1 MDRQF
6 LLIDGDDTLWENNIY
21 FERAIEDFIAFLGHT
36 TLLPAEVRAVLDE
49 IEHASKGYGA
59 AKFAR
64 NLETTF
70 RRLAEREVT
79 AEDVA
84 RVHGFAERIR
94 AHPMELL
101 AQVEATLAYLAPRHM
116 LALLTKGD
124 EDEQQIKI
132 DASGLAPYFER
143 TLIVPEK
150 DEAAYRRIGTELAL
164 DPSCTWM
171 IGNSPRSDINPALA
185 AGFNAVFVPH
195 PHTWVLEQAE
205 IHPNGH
211 CTLMTL
217 STFAELRGHF

>member
-1 MDRQF
+1 MERQI

-21 FERAIEDFIAFLGHT
+21 FERAIEDFIAFVGHS
-36 TLLPAEVRAVLDE
+36 TLAAAEVRAVLDE
-49 IEHASKGYGA
+49 IERASKAYGA
-59 AKFAR
+59 ANFAR
-64 NLETTF
+64 NLEAAF

-79 AEDVA
+79 EGDLA

-101 AQVEATLAYLAPRHM
+101 PAVEPTLAYLAPRHA

-124 EDEQQIKI
+124 YDEQQMKI

-143 TLIVPEK
+143 TVIVPEK
-150 DEAAYRRIGTELAL
+150 DEAAYRRIADEMAL
-164 DPSCTWM
+164 EPEYTWM

-185 AGFNAVFVPH
+185 AGLNAVYVPH

-211 CTLMTL
+211 GTLMTL
-217 STFAELRGHF
+217 ATFADLREHF